1 MEAQENKKQIA
12 VILFNCEKMLEKL
25 DFKRMSYENF
35 YQFNKETALGK
46 IYKQTE
52 LKIRICNRL
61 LFN

>member
-1 MEAQENKKQIA
+1 MKKTT
-12 VILFNCEKMLEKL
+12 VILFNCEKQLEKL
-25 DFKRMSYENF
+25 YFKRMCYENF
-35 YQFNKETALGK
+35 YQFNKETGLGK